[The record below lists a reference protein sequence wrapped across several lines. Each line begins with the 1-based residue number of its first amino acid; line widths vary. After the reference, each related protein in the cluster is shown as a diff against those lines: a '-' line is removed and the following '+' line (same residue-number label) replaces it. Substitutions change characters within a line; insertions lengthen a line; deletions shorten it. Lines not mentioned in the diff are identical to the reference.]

1 MGSACIM
8 LWHLFINRDGH
19 VIDYELMTFS
29 ALTCLLFVIRL
40 LVVPRLIYVYYLWDR
55 VQ

>member
-1 MGSACIM
+1 MDNACFM

-29 ALTCLLFVIRL
+29 ALACLFPCVIIL
-40 LVVPRLIYVYYLWDR
+40 LVVPRPMCVYCLWD
-55 VQ
+55 